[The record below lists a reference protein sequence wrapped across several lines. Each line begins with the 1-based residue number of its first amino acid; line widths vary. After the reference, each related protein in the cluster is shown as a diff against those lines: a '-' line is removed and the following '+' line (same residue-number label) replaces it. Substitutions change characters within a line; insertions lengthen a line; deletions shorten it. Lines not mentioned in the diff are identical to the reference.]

1 MTTQPPAMDKFNPNA
16 TDHMVRSARKGQKGF
31 TKGISGNPR
40 GRPPGSTNKIQS
52 LSQDLINDH
61 APEIIAKAIELALD
75 FEDIRAVKFLL
86 DRLVPPKRSQPITLD
101 LPKTRT
107 PKELLAAFD
116 EVESSLR
123 CGEITADEFQ
133 MVMHFLETK
142 RRVIEEVDLVERI
155 SKLETRLEASS

>member
-1 MTTQPPAMDKFNPNA
+1 MTTQPPSKDKFNPNA
-16 TDHMVRSARKGQKGF
+16 TDHMVQSARKGQKGF

-86 DRLVPPKRSQPITLD
+86 DRLVPPKRSQSIFLD

-107 PKELLAAFD
+107 AKELLAAFGK
-116 EVESSLR
+116 VENSLR
-123 CGEITADEFQ
+123 RGEITVDELR
-133 MVMHFLETK
+133 MVMLFLDAK
-142 RRVIEEVDLVERI
+142 RRMIEDVDLSERI
-155 SKLETRLEASS
+155 ANLEARLEVSS